1 MKRLLTLMLMC
12 VLATVW
18 VSQPAV
24 AAEKLLRVA
33 PRTINFGTVPVG
45 TEVLKGATITNVS
58 GSDVLLLVEGGLPDD
73 FGFGLL
79 SGSTCPA
86 LLPGDILAA
95 GASCDVV
102 VRFTPT
108 EFFAGLRQRGRT
120 HRDVARSRYW
130 RVAFH
135 HLDPDRRTGGL
146 DRVNHDTK
154 PRLCTAARPAEHEAA
169 VS

>member
-1 MKRLLTLMLMC
+1 MKRLLTLPLMF
-12 VLATVW
+12 VLATLW

-24 AAEKLLRVA
+24 AAEKLARVA
-33 PRTINFGTVPVG
+33 PKIINFGTVPVG
-45 TEVLKGATITNVS
+45 TEVLEGATITNVS

-79 SGSTCPA
+79 PGSTCPA

-108 EFFAGLRQRGRT
+108 GFFAGERQTGTLTATLRDTTTGALLSTISISVVGRGRAT
-120 HRDVARSRYW
+120 
-130 RVAFH
+130 
-135 HLDPDRRTGGL
+135 
-146 DRVNHDTK
+146 
-154 PRLCTAARPAEHEAA
+154 E
-169 VS
+169 

>member
-1 MKRLLTLMLMC
+1 MLTLMC
-12 VLATVW
+12 VLAAVW

-33 PRTINFGTVPVG
+33 PRIINFGSVPVG
-45 TEVLKGATITNVS
+45 TEVLESATITNVS

-79 SGSTCPA
+79 PGSTCPA

-108 EFFAGLRQRGRT
+108 EFFAGLRQTGTLTATLRDPTTGELLSTISIPIVARGR
-120 HRDVARSRYW
+120 
-130 RVAFH
+130 
-135 HLDPDRRTGGL
+135 
-146 DRVNHDTK
+146 
-154 PRLCTAARPAEHEAA
+154 
-169 VS
+169 

>member
-1 MKRLLTLMLMC
+1 MLTLMC
-12 VLATVW
+12 VLAAVW

-33 PRTINFGTVPVG
+33 PRIINFGSVPVG
-45 TEVLKGATITNVS
+45 TEVLESATITNVS

-79 SGSTCPA
+79 PGSTCPA
-86 LLPGDILAA
+86 LTPGDILAA

-108 EFFAGLRQRGRT
+108 EFFAGLRQRGELIAT
-120 HRDVARSRYW
+120 LRDPATGALLSTISIPIVARGR
-130 RVAFH
+130 
-135 HLDPDRRTGGL
+135 
-146 DRVNHDTK
+146 
-154 PRLCTAARPAEHEAA
+154 
-169 VS
+169 

>member
-1 MKRLLTLMLMC
+1 MLTLMC

-45 TEVLKGATITNVS
+45 TEVLRGARITNVS

-79 SGSTCPA
+79 PGSTCPA
-86 LLPGDILAA
+86 LTPGEILVA
-95 GASCDVV
+95 GASCDAV
-102 VRFTPT
+102 VRFTLS
-108 EFFAGLRQRGRT
+108 EFFAGRRQTGTLTASLRDPTTGELLSTISIRVVGRGS
-120 HRDVARSRYW
+120 A
-130 RVAFH
+130 
-135 HLDPDRRTGGL
+135 G
-146 DRVNHDTK
+146 
-154 PRLCTAARPAEHEAA
+154 
-169 VS
+169 

>member
-1 MKRLLTLMLMC
+1 MKRTLTLMLMC

-33 PRTINFGTVPVG
+33 PKTINFGTVPVG

-58 GSDVLLLVEGGLPDD
+58 GSDLLLLVEGGLPDD

-79 SGSTCPA
+79 PGSTCPVLA
-86 LLPGDILAA
+86 PEILAA

-108 EFFAGLRQRGRT
+108 EFFAGLRQKAELIAT
-120 HRDVARSRYW
+120 LRDPA
-130 RVAFH
+130 
-135 HLDPDRRTGGL
+135 TGGL
-146 DRVNHDTK
+146 LSTISIPIV
-154 PRLCTAARPAEHEAA
+154 ARGVLTDE
-169 VS
+169 S